1 MDALFLPAL
10 NYLLGAAPWAR
21 SRLQAHA
28 GEVACLRLE
37 ALAIRFVITAE
48 GLVAGAADDAPVAVS
63 LHVPASAL
71 PRFAMGQFDGAMGA
85 VRIEG
90 NAEFADALG
99 FVLRNLRWDVEEDL
113 SRVLGDVAA
122 HRLVGTAQAAAA
134 TLRDGAGRMG
144 GSLAEYLSEEQGML
158 VPARAAELLGEEV
171 RALRDAIA
179 RAEKR
184 IERLERNLVR

>member
-10 NYLLGAAPWAR
+10 NHLLGAAPWAR

-99 FVLRNLRWDVEEDL
+99 FADPAYFNRFFRRQTGMTPGMFRERERQRLD
-113 SRVLGDVAA
+113 G
-122 HRLVGTAQAAAA
+122 HR
-134 TLRDGAGRMG
+134 
-144 GSLAEYLSEEQGML
+144 
-158 VPARAAELLGEEV
+158 
-171 RALRDAIA
+171 
-179 RAEKR
+179 
-184 IERLERNLVR
+184 